1 MTAHHLDGQRD
12 IAWLEPRA
20 ADLTRRVTEDLIIP
34 EVDICCGLVEIP
46 VEDALRVLP
55 PALHPAI
62 PGLVGLYTYSAPESP
77 IGAFNMVFVGVLA
90 RSGVKPR
97 LMVTAG
103 FIDNAE
109 AGRLLSSGWGF
120 PLEVA
125 DVRLA
130 VNYDRVRTTVA
141 RDGRLLLSFEVQH
154 PVAMTGAG
162 STLRY
167 PQPFNL
173 TRSEGGLKFVQFD
186 ASYGFERVARGHPR
200 ITYCDPDLVG
210 GVEVSD
216 DFPVTGTLAKA
227 KMTLHPIRYVAETAT
242 RAEDGGVSQLS

>member
-1 MTAHHLDGQRD
+1 MTSHHLDGQRD

-20 ADLTRRVTEDLIIP
+20 ADLTRAITEDLVIP

-46 VEDALRVLP
+46 VADALSVLP

-62 PGLVGLYTYSAPESP
+62 PGLVGLYTYSAAESP
-77 IGAFNMVFVGVLA
+77 IGAFNMVFIGILA
-90 RSGVKPR
+90 RSGIKPR
-97 LMVTAG
+97 LMITAG
-103 FIDNAE
+103 FIDNAA
-109 AGRLLSSGWGF
+109 AGEQLSGGWGF

-141 RDGRLLLSFEVQH
+141 REGRLLLSFEVQH

-173 TRSEGGLKFVQFD
+173 TRTGGELKFVQCD

-200 ITYCDPDLVG
+200 VTHCDPELVG
-210 GVEVSD
+210 GIEVTD

-227 KMTLHPIRYVAETAT
+227 KMTLHPIRYVADTAI
-242 RAEDGGVSQLS
+242 RAEDGGVSQVR